1 MNEFTTAKVLANYVE
16 ARLEKELFFPLI
28 VDGQYQDQFI
38 NKQANGKISIP
49 IYTDFEAMEFID
61 EIHIQEIKEGE
72 MFMELNAYFDVSYE
86 ITAKERVLNTPQNK
100 SAFKK
105 KYLDRAYKAL
115 YKKMEQICADQS
127 FVVPNYV
134 EDLAGAP
141 TSFADIINIRK
152 ALKNAGVAEGEMLC
166 VLDLETSS
174 AMLGGIEQINKADV
188 AGSAAGVQKAAIGE
202 KGGVNFFESY
212 YLNQFHEAAPTI
224 PDGATV
230 AVEAVAGEKVALSLA
245 GLNGDEEFKRG
256 NIITFTNGSRAAIA
270 EDQTATGATMTL
282 NVVNLLNTVPATTEF
297 DVIAMGNSLAM
308 GPDAIA
314 FVSVPLEV
322 EGDNGTVSQSEKFPQ
337 LAIRSTYGYDQ
348 KKKKTTFS
356 VDFLAGVKV
365 VHLDRIF
372 RVNGKAVPV
381 PA

>member
-1 MNEFTTAKVLANYVE
+1 MNKFTTAKVLANYVE
-16 ARLEKELFFPLI
+16 ARLEKDLFFPLI

-61 EIHIQEIKEGE
+61 EIHIQEITEGE
-72 MFMELNAYFDVSYE
+72 MFMELNAYYDVSYE

-115 YKKMEQICADQS
+115 YKKMEEICAEQS

-141 TSFADIINIRK
+141 SSFADLINIRK
-152 ALKNAGVAEGEMLC
+152 TLRNAGVSEGEMLC

-174 AMLGGIEQINKADV
+174 AMLGGVKQINEADV
-188 AGSAAGVQKAAIGE
+188 AGSAQGVQKAAIGE
-202 KGGVNFFESY
+202 KGGVTYFESLF
-212 YLNQFHEAAPTI
+212 LNQFHAPAPVI

-230 AVEAVAGEKVALSLA
+230 SVEAVAGEKVSLSLD
-245 GLNGDEEFKRG
+245 GLAGDEVFAKG
-256 NIITFTNGSRAAIA
+256 NIITFANGSRAAIS
-270 EDQTATGATMTL
+270 EDQTATGTTMTL
-282 NVVNLLNTVPATTEF
+282 NVVNLLNGVPAGTEF
-297 DVIAMGNSLAM
+297 SVIAMGNSLAM
-308 GPDAIA
+308 APDAIA

-322 EGDNGTVSQSEKFPQ
+322 EGDNGIVSQSEKFPQ
-337 LAIRSTYGYDQ
+337 LAIRSTYGYNQ
-348 KKKKTTFS
+348 SKKKTTFS

-372 RVNGKAVPV
+372 RVNGKAAPT
-381 PA
+381 A